1 MKCFSSQGIKRDSG
15 NNVTCLVCKTK
26 LELAVAAVEG
36 LPNNLYAIHFVKV
49 ENEKKSG
56 Q

>member
-1 MKCFSSQGIKRDSG
+1 MKCFLSQGIKRDAG
-15 NNVTCLVCKTK
+15 NHVTCPVCKNK
-26 LELAVAAVEG
+26 LQLAVAAVEG

>member
-1 MKCFSSQGIKRDSG
+1 MKCFLSQGIKRDSG
-15 NNVTCLVCKTK
+15 NNVTCPVCKNK
-26 LELAVAAVEG
+26 LQLAVAAVGG

-49 ENEKKSG
+49 ENEKKAG